1 MSRFKIFLLMIL
13 GGVILTSCGE
23 DLKDTY
29 AKYAGGGEIRYLGK
43 CTEVTAT
50 AGWKRIILKW
60 ENNVD
65 PLIKHTKI
73 VWANSD
79 FADSA
84 IVDRGVSELNITS
97 LSGAELEDATYEITL
112 TAIDDNGNASIP
124 QTTYCRPFTPTH
136 EQVVGFT
143 QLLSKIYT
151 IKHRLV
157 LATTGWADEII
168 NAQLTYTLL
177 NGTEKTIEITPEIA
191 NQYYYLVPDEIDESK
206 PIKLTRRGTLP
217 ECGDEIAF
225 DPIELD
231 TERTFDSNFKQE
243 MKVQY
248 GLDELT
254 EDWADK
260 MTTLYIDRDIN
271 SLIDILNLP
280 NLKKLVLGGH
290 RYQLDSGITDTT
302 YGQSAISDVDATN
315 FAIKLM
321 GELCGT
327 KVEVYN
333 QHYQGITG
341 SNVKRM
347 GKPTEPNKNFID
359 LSKATITNSQ
369 EHELFTSY
377 VENLIDGDVSTY
389 WDPVPSSDYLTYDLV
404 INLGASKNISGLKF
418 VQNTFKNSGELAVA
432 PSIIKVYVSKDNTR
446 WYNAT
451 YTEESTVGQSNGETT
466 YIDFTPDVAAAKYQ
480 YVKVTVGAGSYRG
493 YYYSKIAELG
503 LY

>member
-1 MSRFKIFLLMIL
+1 MFA
-13 GGVILTSCGE
+13 SCGE

-29 AKYAGGGEIRYLGK
+29 AEYTGGGEIRYLGK
-43 CTEVTAT
+43 CTEVTT
-50 AGWKRIILKW
+50 TPGWKRIILKW

-79 FADSA
+79 KKDSTL
-84 IVDRGVSELNITS
+84 VDRGVSEFNINS
-97 LSGAELEDATYEITL
+97 ICGEELVDATYEITL

-143 QLLSKIYT
+143 KVLSKIYT
-151 IKHRLV
+151 LKHHLI
-157 LATTGWADEII
+157 LTTTGWADEVI
-168 NAQLTYTLL
+168 NAQLSYTKL
-177 NGTEKTIEITPEIA
+177 GGGETTMEITPEIA
-191 NQYYYLVPDEIDESK
+191 NQQFYLVPDLIDESK
-206 PIKLTRRGTLP
+206 PITLTRRGTLP
-217 ECGDEIAF
+217 ECGDEISF
-225 DPIELD
+225 DPVEME

-243 MKVQY
+243 MKIQY
-248 GLDELT
+248 GLDQLT

-271 SLIDILNLP
+271 TLIDILNLP
-280 NLKKLVLGGH
+280 NLKKVVLGSH
-290 RYQLDSGITDTT
+290 RYQLDQGITDTT
-302 YGQSAISDVDATN
+302 YGQSSIADVDATN

-327 KVEVYN
+327 QVEIYN

-347 GKPTEPNKNFID
+347 GKPTEPAKNFID
-359 LSKATITNSQ
+359 LSKATITNSE

-389 WDPVPSSDYLTYDLV
+389 WDPIPASEYVSYDLV
-404 INLGASKNISGLKF
+404 IDLGSAKNINGLKF
-418 VQNTFKNSGELAVA
+418 VQNTFKNIGELSIA
-432 PSIIKVYVSKDNTR
+432 PNVIKVYVSKDNSR
-446 WYNAT
+446 WYGAT
-451 YTEESTVGQSNGETT
+451 YTEESTVGKSNGETT
-466 YIDFTPDVAAAKYQ
+466 YIDFTSDIASGQYR

-493 YYYSKIAELG
+493 YYYTKIAELG
-503 LY
+503 VY